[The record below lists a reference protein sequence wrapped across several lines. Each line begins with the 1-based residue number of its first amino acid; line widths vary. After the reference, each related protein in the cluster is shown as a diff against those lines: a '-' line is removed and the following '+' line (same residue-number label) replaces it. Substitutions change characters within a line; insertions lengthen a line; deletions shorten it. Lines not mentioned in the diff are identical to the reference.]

1 MKETI
6 VIGRTQKGWV
16 YTIIMIEEMNM
27 IQKGKLI
34 SDMIELIIN
43 IYLVYFTL
51 ISFHTTA
58 IF

>member
-1 MKETI
+1 
-6 VIGRTQKGWV
+6 
-16 YTIIMIEEMNM
+16 MNM